1 MQKSEYNSG
10 GVLEGHMPIYEYQC
24 NKCKK
29 KVSVLTLRVSEEV
42 NPECDRCGSKN
53 LSRLMSRFAMVK
65 SEEARLDALADPGSL
80 SGVDENDPKSMARWM
95 RKMGKEMGEEFAGD
109 DFDQMVDEMEAGNL
123 PDDDS
128 GGMGGG
134 DDLAGGGGDLD

>member
-1 MQKSEYNSG
+1 
-10 GVLEGHMPIYEYQC
+10 MPIYEYRC

-53 LSRLMSRFAMVK
+53 LSRLMSRFATVK
-65 SEEARLDALADPGSL
+65 SEESRLDTLADPSSL
-80 SGVDENDPKSMARWM
+80 SGLDENDPTSMARWM
-95 RKMGKEMGEEFAGD
+95 RKMGKELGEEFSGD
-109 DFDQMVDEMEAGNL
+109 DFDQMVDEMEAGNM
-123 PDDDS
+123 PEDA

-134 DDLAGGGGDLD
+134 DDISGGGDDLD